1 MTLREHLTHR
11 FTAKWWDP
19 KPIEQEKLDAILN
32 TVYLSPSKQ
41 GVYRYEVFVITDSP
55 EGKDFKQWLYEHNTW
70 CFEGALLKNGEGDR
84 RFNGQV
90 LAPVVLLFMSNKE
103 QHNDL
108 EDLNLRNHTD
118 AVIAS
123 TIAMCA
129 AQELGLSTGFNAT
142 FGSKAIEERLNRP
155 DLVCNMILGVGYA
168 TPDQRVRRGIYNED
182 GQRIGYDYSN
192 TDPDLKIDINRTQK
206 SEFNKFFNVV

>member
-1 MTLREHLTHR
+1 
-11 FTAKWWDP
+11 
-19 KPIEQEKLDAILN
+19 
-32 TVYLSPSKQ
+32 
-41 GVYRYEVFVITDSP
+41 
-55 EGKDFKQWLYEHNTW
+55 
-70 CFEGALLKNGEGDR
+70 
-84 RFNGQV
+84 
-90 LAPVVLLFMSNKE
+90 MSNKE

-142 FGSKAIEERLNRP
+142 FGSKAIEEKLNRP

-168 TPDQRVRRGIYNED
+168 TPDQRVHRGIYNED